1 MLGDRVSDK
10 AHESRAPASFTED
23 SGFGLAMAACLRAQ
37 RDREPRT
44 WFQRLRGASPLSAEA
59 SAVYAHGV
67 GELESAVALAA
78 LGADWFVAGS
88 TDSSDT
94 SVGADH
100 VVLGP
105 AGVFAVCSR
114 RHPGA
119 KAVTAGRM
127 ILINGRRVAYVRDAS
142 ILAERLTDSFAALG
156 APSVQVRPLVTLTGT
171 SELVRGRMK
180 APVPVLPLQD
190 LAAWLI
196 RHEAVYSRA
205 EIAALVPVAG
215 RLSGWTARPAVTGPS
230 IRLTAR
236 FERLRTEVDAA
247 RRRYRLWIA
256 VGGAVA
262 LAATVTMMAFAIP
275 AIVALFAG

>member
-1 MLGDRVSDK
+1 
-10 AHESRAPASFTED
+10 
-23 SGFGLAMAACLRAQ
+23 
-37 RDREPRT
+37 
-44 WFQRLRGASPLSAEA
+44 
-59 SAVYAHGV
+59 
-67 GELESAVALAA
+67 
-78 LGADWFVAGS
+78 
-88 TDSSDT
+88 
-94 SVGADH
+94 
-100 VVLGP
+100 
-105 AGVFAVCSR
+105 
-114 RHPGA
+114 
-119 KAVTAGRM
+119 
-127 ILINGRRVAYVRDAS
+127 
-142 ILAERLTDSFAALG
+142 
-156 APSVQVRPLVTLTGT
+156 
-171 SELVRGRMK
+171 MK

-262 LAATVTMMAFAIP
+262 LAATVTMVAFAIP